1 MDNLVIWCLFLVV
14 VGVYV
19 VDDYDVEI
27 VEFYIVIKFESM

>member
-1 MDNLVIWCLFLVV
+1 MVNLVIWCLFLVV

-27 VEFYIVIKFESM
+27 VEFYIVI